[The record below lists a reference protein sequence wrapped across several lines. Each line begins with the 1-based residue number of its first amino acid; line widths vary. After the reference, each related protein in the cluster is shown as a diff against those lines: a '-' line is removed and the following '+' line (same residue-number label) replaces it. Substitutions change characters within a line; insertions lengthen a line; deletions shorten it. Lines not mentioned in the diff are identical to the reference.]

1 MSPEHTILIEHCNS
15 VDKAD
20 FKIVS
25 GCLNIKYGPN
35 GVGKSTL
42 AKALALFTK
51 GESLQPLLPFK
62 HRASATPPLPS
73 IAGADAFSSICV
85 FNEEYVSQF
94 VFQQNEVVRNSFDIF
109 VKTADYDQAMED
121 LNVLLQGVR
130 KAFSA
135 NEGIDQALKDLS
147 ELKDAISVTSKGE
160 ISKSSKIYKAFGTG
174 NKIEHIPP
182 TLTGFE
188 LFLKSDQPSKW
199 IEWQTKGNSYL
210 ALGDQCPY
218 CAKEMK
224 SPSEKEVA
232 LAVAKEYDAPSI
244 NHLNSIKA
252 VLERLGNYFSDD
264 CQKLVGQIIKAK
276 TSLSIEQVEFLK
288 NLKSNI
294 ETLIAKLNNLRN
306 ISFFTLRD
314 VEKLSDQIG
323 QLRCDLTLMDKVNSQ
338 ATRSVVDP
346 LNAQL
351 DELMKQI
358 GPLQGSIN
366 KQRDRI
372 RDAIKGNESS
382 INGFLKSAGYRYAVR
397 IVSDSDSYRMELVH
411 EDFDEHIQGA
421 SNHLS
426 YGEKNAFALVLF
438 LHQVQSERPDLVV
451 LDDPISSF
459 DQNKKFAILNEL
471 FRGKAS
477 LKSMTT
483 LMLTHDLE
491 PAIDMIRSTRLFEG
505 AHPRVSFLTC
515 RKGVVEERPVT
526 KDDIQTFASICKQ
539 NITRLNEPILKAI
552 YLRRH
557 FEILDVVGL
566 EYNLLAS
573 LFKGR
578 TVPTMR
584 ENGADRDMTPEEK
597 QQAEEAIR
605 REISEFVYDDLLLTV
620 NDRAELQR
628 MFEGTAVGYEKL
640 QLFRLIKGEAS
651 KDKPE
656 GDVVAKF
663 VNETYHIENE
673 YVMQLNPH
681 FFDPVPEYIVEVC
694 VQVLADNRV

>member
-1 MSPEHTILIEHCNS
+1 MSTEHTIVIEHCNS
-15 VDKAD
+15 VDKAE
-20 FKIVS
+20 FKLLS

-42 AKALALFTK
+42 AKALALFTS
-51 GESLQPLLPFK
+51 GESLQTLLPFK
-62 HRASATPPLPS
+62 HRASATPPVPS
-73 IAGADAFSSICV
+73 ITGADSFSSICV

-94 VFQQNEVVRNSFDIF
+94 VFQQNEVVRNSFNIF
-109 VKTADYDQAMED
+109 VKTADYDQAMDD
-121 LNVLLQGVR
+121 LNTLLQGVR
-130 KAFSA
+130 EAFA
-135 NEGIDQALKDLS
+135 NNEGIDQSLKDLS
-147 ELKDAISVTSKGE
+147 ELRDAISVTKQGD
-160 ISKSSKIYKAFGTG
+160 ISKSSKMYKAFGTG
-174 NKIEHIPP
+174 NKLEHIPP
-182 TLTGFE
+182 TLQGFE
-188 LFLKSDQPSKW
+188 LFLRSDQPSKW
-199 IEWQTKGNSYL
+199 IQWQTQGNTYL
-210 ALGDQCPY
+210 DLGDQCPY
-218 CAKEMK
+218 CSKEMK
-224 SPSEKEVA
+224 EAAEKEVA
-232 LAVAKEYDAPSI
+232 RSVAKEYDATSI

-252 VLERLGNYFSDD
+252 TLERLGSYFSDD
-264 CQKLVGQIIKAK
+264 CKKLVEQVIKAK
-276 TSLSIEQVEFLK
+276 TSLSVEQVGFLK
-288 NLKSNI
+288 NLKSDI
-294 ETLIAKLNNLRN
+294 ETLITKLNNLRN
-306 ISFFTLRD
+306 ISFYTLRD
-314 VEKLSDQIG
+314 VAKLSEQIG
-323 QLRCDLTLMDKVNSQ
+323 QLKCDLTLMDKVNSE

-372 RDAIKGNESS
+372 RDAIKGNEAS

-397 IVSDSDSYRMELVH
+397 IVPDSDSYRMELVH
-411 EDFDEHIQGA
+411 EDYAEHIQGA
-421 SNHLS
+421 ANHLS

-438 LHQVQSERPDLVV
+438 LHQVQSEKPDLVV

-477 LKSMTT
+477 LKSTTT

-505 AHPRVSFLTC
+505 AHPRVSFLTY

-526 KDDIQTFASICKQ
+526 REDIQTFASICKQ
-539 NITRLNEPILKAI
+539 NIARLSEPILKAI

-557 FEILDVVGL
+557 FEILDELGP

-578 TVPTMR
+578 TVPTIR
-584 ENGADRDMTPEEK
+584 ERGADHDMTPAEK
-597 QQAEEAIR
+597 AQAEKAIQ
-605 REISEFVYDDLLLTV
+605 RELPEFCYDDLLVTV
-620 NDRAELQR
+620 NDRAALRR
-628 MFEGTAVGYEKL
+628 MFDDTSVGYEKL

-651 KDKPE
+651 KEKPE

-681 FFDPVPEYIVEVC
+681 FFDPVPEYVVEVC

>member
-15 VDKAD
+15 VDKAG
-20 FKIVS
+20 FKIFS

-42 AKALALFTK
+42 AKTLALFIK
-51 GESLQPLLPFK
+51 GDSLQPLLPFK
-62 HRASATPPLPS
+62 HRASETPPAPS
-73 IAGADAFSSICV
+73 ITGADAFSSICV

-109 VKTADYDQAMED
+109 VKTADYDQAMDD

-147 ELKDAISVTSKGE
+147 ELRDAISMTNKGE
-160 ISKSSKIYKAFGTG
+160 ISKSCKIYKAFGAG

-224 SPSEKEVA
+224 TPSEKEVA

-264 CQKLVGQIIKAK
+264 CQKLVEQIIKAK
-276 TSLSIEQVEFLK
+276 TSLSIEQGEFLK

-397 IVSDSDSYRMELVH
+397 IVSDSDCYRMELVH

-438 LHQVQSERPDLVV
+438 LHQVQSEKPDLVV

-515 RKGVVEERPVT
+515 RKGIVEERPVT

-539 NITRLNEPILKAI
+539 NIARLNEPILKAI

-584 ENGADRDMTPEEK
+584 EDGADRDMTPEEK

-694 VQVLADNRV
+694 VQVLTDNRV